1 MNGLFCDIGDLSIY
15 NKLLVEIKN
24 SGVDLNNLLKLWH
37 GDTHLI
43 ADDKLRWKSNC
54 PTFNIILE
62 KIKNYFNVD
71 IKASRFNLYK
81 DSSHWKPY
89 HHDAAAVKKD
99 KMKTQNITIGVSFGM
114 EREAGFEHVKSKTI
128 ISTPLPNGSV
138 YIFNRDININ
148 WRHGILPV
156 DPSIVIEKGRI
167 SIIVWGWVDI
177 K

>member
-1 MNGLFCDIGDLSIY
+1 MLVNGLFCDIGDLSIY
-15 NKLLVEIKN
+15 NKLLAEIKN

-99 KMKTQNITIGVSFGM
+99 K
-114 EREAGFEHVKSKTI
+114 
-128 ISTPLPNGSV
+128 
-138 YIFNRDININ
+138 
-148 WRHGILPV
+148 
-156 DPSIVIEKGRI
+156 
-167 SIIVWGWVDI
+167 
-177 K
+177 